1 MGELRPD
8 PFDGLPPTLRQVAEV
23 AGVEAAARL
32 ARDHG
37 GTEIYIR
44 RTLDMEHVLVKSVG
58 MEAAASILER
68 FGPGALEVPLWLSG
82 RGQQL
87 ARRIMEMLD
96 EGRSEAKIARAL
108 HCHIRTVRRYRAHP
122 PSAQMDLFE
131 HFDGEEKSCA
141 DDDFDES

>member
-1 MGELRPD
+1 MNDLRPD
-8 PFDGLPPTLRQVAEV
+8 PFDGLPPTLRQIAEV
-23 AGVEAAARL
+23 AGIEAAARL

-44 RTLDMEHVLVKSVG
+44 RTLDMDHVLVRSVG

-87 ARRIMEMLD
+87 ARQIMDMLD
-96 EGRSEAKIARAL
+96 DGQSEAKIARTL
-108 HCHIRTVRRYRAHP
+108 RCHIRTVRRYRSRV
-122 PSAQMDLFE
+122 PSAQMDMFAVLE
-131 HFDGEEKSCA
+131 AEQKPCA
-141 DDDFDES
+141 GMDFDES

>member
-1 MGELRPD
+1 MNDLRPD
-8 PFDGLPPTLRQVAEV
+8 PFDGLPPTLRQIAEV
-23 AGVEAAARL
+23 AGIEAAARL

-44 RTLDMEHVLVKSVG
+44 RTLDMGHVLVRSVG

-87 ARRIMEMLD
+87 ARQIMDMLD
-96 EGRSEAKIARAL
+96 DGQSEAKIARTL
-108 HCHIRTVRRYRAHP
+108 RCHIRTVRRYRSRV
-122 PSAQMDLFE
+122 PSAQMDMFAVLE
-131 HFDGEEKSCA
+131 AEQKPCA
-141 DDDFDES
+141 GTDFDES

>member
-1 MGELRPD
+1 MTDEPLD

-23 AGVEAAARL
+23 AGVEAAVCL

-44 RTLDMEHVLVKSVG
+44 RTLDMEHVLVRSVG

-68 FGPGALEVPLWLSG
+68 FGPGALEVPLWISG

-87 ARRIMEMLD
+87 ARRIIERLED
-96 EGRSEAKIARAL
+96 GQSEAKIARAL
-108 HCHIRTVRRYRAHP
+108 RCHIRTVRRYRARV
-122 PSAQMDLFE
+122 PSAQLDLFALL
-131 HFDGEEKSCA
+131 DGEEKSCA
-141 DDDFDES
+141 ARDFDES

>member
-1 MGELRPD
+1 MNELRPD
-8 PFDGLPPTLRQVAEV
+8 PLDGLPPTLRQVAEV
-23 AGVEAAARL
+23 AGIEAAARL

-44 RTLDMEHVLVKSVG
+44 RTLDMDHVLVRSVG

-87 ARRIMEMLD
+87 ARRVMDMLD
-96 EGRSEAKIARAL
+96 DGRSEAKIARTL
-108 HCHIRTVRRYRAHP
+108 RCHIRTVRRYRART
-122 PSAQMDLFE
+122 PSAQMDMFALLE
-131 HFDGEEKSCA
+131 AEQKPCA
-141 DDDFDES
+141 DTDFGES

>member
-1 MGELRPD
+1 MPEDRAD

-23 AGVEAAARL
+23 AGIEAAARL

-44 RTLDMEHVLVKSVG
+44 RTLDLEHVLVKSVG

-87 ARRIMEMLD
+87 ARRIITLLD
-96 EGRSEAKIARAL
+96 EGQSEARIARAL
-108 HCHIRTVRRYRAHP
+108 NCHIRTVRRYRARV
-122 PSAQMDLFE
+122 PSAQMDLF
-131 HFDGEEKSCA
+131 SLL
-141 DDDFDES
+141 DDDEGPCATDGFDES

>member
-1 MGELRPD
+1 MNDLRPD
-8 PFDGLPPTLRQVAEV
+8 PFDGLPPTLRQIAEV
-23 AGVEAAARL
+23 AGIEAAARL

-44 RTLDMEHVLVKSVG
+44 RTLDMDHVLVRSVG

-87 ARRIMEMLD
+87 ARQIMDMLD
-96 EGRSEAKIARAL
+96 DGQSEAKIARTL
-108 HCHIRTVRRYRAHP
+108 RCHIRTVRRYRSRV
-122 PSAQMDLFE
+122 PSAQMDMFAVLE
-131 HFDGEEKSCA
+131 AEQKSCA
-141 DDDFDES
+141 GMDFDES